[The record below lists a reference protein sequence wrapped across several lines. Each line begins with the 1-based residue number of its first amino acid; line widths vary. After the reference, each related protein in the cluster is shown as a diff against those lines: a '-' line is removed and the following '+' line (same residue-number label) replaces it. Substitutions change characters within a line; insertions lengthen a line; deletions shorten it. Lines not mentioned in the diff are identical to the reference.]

1 MKQITLTVEGAK
13 MSLSTNEPIALPD
26 IIEIL
31 TNGIRCAATQALA
44 DCPSEFQDDARADIY
59 DMVNQAISFIL
70 NEMSP
75 PDVDLQLTEA
85 AILLAQNQIIEEA
98 TKRNVPVSQIYLEH
112 KQKSEELVNALRAGE
127 IAMSNVRKMS

>member
-127 IAMSNVRKMS
+127 IAFQNVRKMS